1 MVLLFES
8 LSLDIVDDEPLSLAE
23 LSMFI
28 KKTMAINQ
36 PSGETII
43 LMLTVILTN
52 LSHHTYLYKPHSI
65 TSLHCLKSQKR

>member
-52 LSHHTYLYKPHSI
+52 LSPHI
-65 TSLHCLKSQKR
+65 LI